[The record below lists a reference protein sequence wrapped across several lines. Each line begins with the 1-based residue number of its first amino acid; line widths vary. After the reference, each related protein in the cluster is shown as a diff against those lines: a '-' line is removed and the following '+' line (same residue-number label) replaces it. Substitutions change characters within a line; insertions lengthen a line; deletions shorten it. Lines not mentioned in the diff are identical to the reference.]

1 MGWDECILRN
11 WDFNLFMSP
20 LIYAMGF
27 MVGGLIMLICFM
39 IAFAG
44 SDCEKLDSKEMQIY
58 SLSKCMTTNVEINK
72 NGPFQLGIGH
82 NDSTYAYLVYTNDH
96 YEFKEV
102 STENFKIIYTD
113 SVKPK
118 IHIDATKHKL
128 VPKRLKWIFITDIHN
143 VDSENWTGTIY
154 VPKGSI
160 VRPYKQL

>member
-72 NGPFQLGIGH
+72 NEPFQLGIGN
-82 NDSTYAYLVYTNDH
+82 NDSTYAYLVYTNNH

-102 STENFKIIYTD
+102 SAENFKIVYTD
-113 SVKPK
+113 SIKPK
-118 IHIDATKHKL
+118 IHIDATNHKL
-128 VPKRLKWIFITDIHN
+128 VPKRLKWIFTTDIHN
-143 VDSENWTGTIY
+143 VDSENWAGTIY
-154 VPKGSI
+154 IPKGSI
-160 VRPYKQL
+160 VRPYKQI